1 MFESSDFDLLVTCLA
16 NPEIKELSVVDY
28 DVCTFESP

>member
-16 NPEIKELSVVDY
+16 NPEIKDVSVVYY
-28 DVCTFESP
+28 DVGTLESP